1 MAVICMAH
9 DQGGAEVASERS
21 PTLTC
26 NHEAPIIVHGTQD
39 PCVSRDTAFALGRNN
54 GGENVIAIQ
63 DCTGREKMQNGKG
76 WNDDG
81 SAYTVDTQATQGV
94 AFSFAQNTRNEVRIF
109 GGDGQVVGAL
119 AAQPGMKQTSY
130 VAMPVFPLDLRN
142 ALRDPEKNDKQ
153 NRQGSGCGLDGD
165 PAPTLTKAH
174 VHGFASEMA
183 VRRLTPVECE
193 RLQGFPD
200 DYTLVE
206 WYECCGERFP
216 ERMGNRGCA
225 NCEGAKTARLKTA
238 ADGPRYKALGNSMA
252 VPVMAWIGKRI
263 SEALKGYGEVAA

>member
-1 MAVICMAH
+1 MAH
-9 DQGGAEVASERS
+9 GQGGAEVASERS

-39 PCVSRDTAFALGRNN
+39 PCVSRDAAFALGRNN

-94 AFSFAQNTRNEVRIF
+94 AFAFAQNTRNELRIF

-119 AAQPGMKQTSY
+119 AAQPGMKQTSF

-200 DYTLVE
+200 GWTLIPTDKRRSLE
-206 WYECCGERFP
+206 ADMIKYLQLFRP
-216 ERMGNRGCA
+216 ELPFA
-225 NCEGAKTARLKTA
+225 EIQRLA

-252 VPVMAWIGKRI
+252 VPVMPWLGKRI
-263 SEALKGYGEVAA
+263 SEALKGYEEVAA